1 MRKDI
6 ALREK
11 KVSAM
16 RTNGDAK
23 ATAEKAI
30 QAAKLRLKLSEDDV
44 KELENDIQEEEEE
57 EEDATGS
64 AATGATDNGAT
75 GNDVSEE
82 KKDVGEDVE
91 DVEDAENDEKDDEK
105 IEKEIVNEE
114 KELKKEE
121 KEEDVDKDVK
131 FKTKVPTTLLRGST
145 YSLLKA
151 DERGQ
156 VSLDAVVRDL
166 EEQGFRSNS
175 VE

>member
-44 KELENDIQEEEEE
+44 KELEYDIQEEEE

-82 KKDVGEDVE
+82 KKEDVGDVE